1 MVTLLRDERVSAL
14 FLAAVEAAEE
24 AILNSLFRAESDG
37 RPGRTRRRGPPHRK
51 THRPYNREREMRKT
65 IGVLGGMGPEATAH
79 FFSLI
84 IRHTAAAKDQ
94 DHVPVLIYNLPQ
106 IPERTP
112 AILGRGPSPV
122 PLLRKGVLT
131 LARAGADFI
140 VIPCVSAHAFL
151 ADVRRSSPVPI
162 LSLVEEALA
171 GAKKMNPSAETRG
184 SSGLDGN
191 RSIRAVRQAFRHGRH
206 RNHHADG
213 ERTGQGHGRG
223 LRHKEASRPGSPRAA
238 RESSSWTSPAGSSG
252 EEPRPSS
259 PAAPRSL
266 SFSGTRISQ
275 SRSSSRCGS
284 PPGPSIARA
293 GFRAQAVGTRGSA
306 VPDAVS

>member
-1 MVTLLRDERVSAL
+1 
-14 FLAAVEAAEE
+14 
-24 AILNSLFRAESDG
+24 
-37 RPGRTRRRGPPHRK
+37 
-51 THRPYNREREMRKT
+51 MRKT

-131 LARAGADFI
+131 LARAGVDFI

-151 ADVRRSSPVPI
+151 ADVRRSSPVPV

-171 GAKKMNPSAETRG
+171 GAKKMNPSLKRVGLLASTG
-184 SSGLDGN
+184 TVQSGLFARPFAAAGIETIAPTQKEQARVMD
-191 RSIRAVRQAFRHGRH
+191 AVF
-206 RNHHADG
+206 
-213 ERTGQGHGRG
+213 GRG
-223 LRHKEASRPGSPRAA
+223 GVKAGLTEGRPRKLVLDIAGRLIRRGAEAIIAGCTEIPLVLRDEDIPVPLIEPMRAA
-238 RESSSWTSPAGSSG
+238 AR
-252 EEPRPSS
+252 
-259 PAAPRSL
+259 AA
-266 SFSGTRISQ
+266 
-275 SRSSSRCGS
+275 
-284 PPGPSIARA
+284 IARA
-293 GFRAQAVGTRGSA
+293 GFRLR
-306 VPDAVS
+306 P